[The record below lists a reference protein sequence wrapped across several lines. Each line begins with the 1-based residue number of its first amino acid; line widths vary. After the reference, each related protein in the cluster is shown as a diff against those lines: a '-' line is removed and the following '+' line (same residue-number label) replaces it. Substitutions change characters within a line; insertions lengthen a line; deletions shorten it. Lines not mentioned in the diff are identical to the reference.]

1 MQPAGR
7 DGRLTK
13 PKWFDSPADYAAPPP
28 TLVKCYTGGYTT
40 VFGGWDDSLKA
51 ALAKA
56 GPGSV
61 ELNDG
66 MAGYLKD
73 PAADAEGFKTG
84 EMPMIWLSKRKI
96 REGKMEQAATNFQK
110 GVSRVSTC
118 LSGRAGVPEGLT
130 LPADVLQ
137 RPVGGR
143 HRGVPRRGGGPRVV
157 HPRLQRVRRLQGPLP
172 CAGGSAPQRRARAR
186 RLTPGNPSP
195 GSCSAW

>member
-1 MQPAGR
+1 MRPAGR

-13 PKWFDSPADYAAPPP
+13 QKWYDSPADYAAPPP
-28 TLVKCYTGGYTT
+28 ALVKCYTGGYTT

-73 PAADAEGFKTG
+73 PAVDAEGFKTG

-96 REGKMEQAATNFQK
+96 REVSASGRRARRGGGLTKQIKKGKMEQAATNFQK

-118 LSGRAGVPEGLT
+118 LSGRAGAPEGLT

-143 HRGVPRRGGGPRVV
+143 HRGVPRRGGGLRVV
-157 HPRLQRVRRLQGPLP
+157 HPRLQRLRRLQEPLP
-172 CAGGSAPQRRARAR
+172 GTRWRRW
-186 RLTPGNPSP
+186 S
-195 GSCSAW
+195 